1 MITFAIDGLLRQVLV
16 GRLECGD
23 DVFYGLIIL
32 VELID
37 Q

>member
-1 MITFAIDGLLRQVLV
+1 VLV